1 MEVELRN
8 IANNTRHGQP
18 QEAHGVNQYS
28 GFKDFMDTRP
38 LIFKEAVEPLEVDEW
53 INTMEQKF
61 CLLRLSDDLKIEY
74 AAHQLQ
80 GPTGMWWSH
89 FRTAYPENAP
99 IA

>member
-8 IANNTRHGQP
+8 IANNTRHGQR

-38 LIFKEAVEPLEVDEW
+38 SIFKEAVEPLEANEW

-61 CLLRLSDDLKIEY
+61 RLLRLLDNLKIEY

-89 FRTAYPENAP
+89 FRTAYPKNAP